1 MITRAI
7 ITEVDLSISKVKVRI
22 PLLENM
28 ATRNKNSTLSD
39 YGYGWASIL
48 YTPGI
53 DVDYRVGDVVIIGFE
68 DNNIGLPIVLGF
80 LKLRDRDID
89 SRIYGTF
96 KSLDVEE
103 SFRSSTDTVIGITT
117 YQELFDVVD
126 GKRGGSEPG
135 SPETYSAPILSVE
148 RGTDGTASLRIGN
161 TEVSLEDVQL
171 FEVSSD
177 DNVANISV
185 TQGATS
191 EEDIP
196 TVSINDQDLI
206 IE

>member
-89 SRIYGTF
+89 SRVYGAF

-103 SFRSSTDTVIGITT
+103 SFRSSADTVIGITT
-117 YQELFDVVD
+117 YQELFDAVD
-126 GKRGGSEPG
+126 GKAGGSEP
-135 SPETYSAPILSVE
+135 SPPPPETYSA
-148 RGTDGTASLRIGN
+148 
-161 TEVSLEDVQL
+161 L
-171 FEVSSD
+171 F
-177 DNVANISV
+177 
-185 TQGATS
+185 
-191 EEDIP
+191 
-196 TVSINDQDLI
+196 
-206 IE
+206 